1 MANLNGALENKTIQL
16 TENDKLLNKWR
27 SNVLSDRANNL
38 SRLVRAALR
47 YYIKNGSACCIGR
60 VHLTEQDLVLSER
73 RSMCISLSDSPD
85 IVAWFQIVQKA
96 GVNPTV
102 MIKTI
107 LYHSHE
113 EVAGREQEWIPSSLE
128 LFQIE
133 MASSYGSSVNDS
145 PIQPQPLPSATSHT
159 NAMHHANQTASS
171 KPDDV
176 IERTDK
182 VGSIDDESSKK
193 KTNKKKPRAYAFSG
207 KHYKS

>member
-16 TENDKLLNKWR
+16 TGNDKLLNKWR

-60 VHLTEQDLVLSER
+60 VHLTEQDLVLNER
-73 RSMCISLSDSPD
+73 HSMCISLSDSPD

-107 LYHSHE
+107 LYHSLE
-113 EVAGREQEWIPSSLE
+113 EVAGREQEWIPSSLD

-133 MASSYGSSVNDS
+133 MASSYGSTGNDS
-145 PIQPQPLPSATSHT
+145 PIQSQPLSSATAYT
-159 NAMHHANQTASS
+159 NTMHYANQTAAI

-176 IERTDK
+176 IERTNK
-182 VGSIDDESSKK
+182 ASPIDDESSKK
-193 KTNKKKPRAYAFSG
+193 KTIKKKPRAYAFSG